1 MHSTS
6 EVSGKVVAKIIA
18 LRGSIFHSL
27 ADPKNY
33 SEATAEKNQ
42 CFEYFED
49 GIVVISA
56 EKIVAL
62 GSAASILPTL
72 SYDVEVR
79 DCRGKFIMPGFI
91 DTHIH
96 YAQTDIIAAYGTQL
110 LDWLNRYAFPEEML
124 FADAQYA
131 REVADFFMREL
142 LRNGTTSAQVFATVH
157 AQSVDV
163 LFAAAEQRG
172 MALIAGKVM
181 MDQNCPPQLAD
192 TAETSYVDSRALIE
206 RWHNNGR
213 LRYAVTPRFA
223 PTSSDAQL
231 KKVQQL
237 VTEYPDIYMQTH
249 LSENKSEVE
258 WVAQLFPWSKNYL
271 DVYAHY
277 GLLRPRSTFAHCI
290 HLSADE
296 HEQLANTGAAISCCP
311 TSNLFLGSGLFNFK
325 TAEASNTKLSFGT
338 DIGGGSSFSM
348 LRTMHEAYKVAQLRG
363 DTLTPL
369 KAFYIATKGAAKA
382 LHRDDEI
389 GCLSIGQTA
398 DLIIIDPKASEICAR
413 RIQTAQTLSEKL
425 FILMMLGD
433 DRHIAQ
439 TWVAG
444 QCAHRVHIGTAL

>member
-1 MHSTS
+1 MHNKQAASDTT
-6 EVSGKVVAKIIA
+6 IA

-27 ADPKNY
+27 ADPKNF
-33 SEATAEKNQ
+33 SEALAEKNG
-42 CFEYFED
+42 CYTYLED
-49 GIVVISA
+49 GIIVIA
-56 EKIVAL
+56 GEKIVAL
-62 GSAASILPTL
+62 GSAATILPTL
-72 SYDVEVR
+72 AYDVEVR

-124 FADAQYA
+124 FADRQYA
-131 REVADFFMREL
+131 TEVADFFMREL
-142 LRNGTTSAQVFATVH
+142 LRNGTTSAQVFGTGH

-163 LFAAAEQRG
+163 LFEAAQQHG
-172 MALIAGKVM
+172 MAIIAGKVM

-192 TAETSYVDSRALIE
+192 TPETGYANSRALIK

-223 PTSSDAQL
+223 PTSSEAQL
-231 KKVQQL
+231 KTVQQL
-237 VTEYPDIYMQTH
+237 VEEFPDVYLQTH
-249 LSENKSEVE
+249 LSENESEIA
-258 WVAQLFPWSKNYL
+258 WVTELFPWSKSYL

-290 HLSADE
+290 HLDKAE
-296 HEQLANTGAAISCCP
+296 HTRLSHSGAAISCCP

-325 TAEASNTKLSFGT
+325 VAEDVGTKLSFGT
-338 DIGGGSSFSM
+338 DVGGGSSFSM

-363 DTLTPL
+363 NPLTPL
-369 KAFYIATKGAAKA
+369 KAFYIATKGAAA
-382 LHRDDEI
+382 VLQLDAEI
-389 GCLSIGQTA
+389 GCLSAGRTA
-398 DLIIIDPKASEICAR
+398 DLIVVDPKASEICGR
-413 RIQTAQTLSEKL
+413 RMATAQTLSEKL

-444 QCAHRVHIGTAL
+444 RCVHEAG